1 MAKTQV
7 RKRNA
12 DGDRLAVY
20 PKGQYTELTKDSC
33 DPLTA
38 IIDMGIRS
46 LAGRPPAYAD
56 SAEGLALFRQRTV
69 AYFEHLKAVN
79 TDRENEAVL
88 LADIEGWATF
98 LQITRATIWNY
109 RKRGDDWAFFIDRV
123 KTVILTMRKDAAS
136 RFKMPPMVY
145 VFDCVN
151 NFDYVNTNQIEL
163 KTETEEKTV
172 PRMSEE
178 ELQRIV
184 AERDWLDELED

>member
-7 RKRNA
+7 RKRNE
-12 DGDRLAVY
+12 DGDRLATY

-38 IIDMGIRS
+38 IIDMGIHS

-123 KTVILTMRKDAAS
+123 KTLILTMRKDAAG

-163 KTETEEKTV
+163 KTETEEKTA

-184 AERDWLDELED
+184 NERAELDDLED

>member
-1 MAKTQV
+1 MSSKV
-7 RKRNA
+7 RKRTEA
-12 DGDRLAVY
+12 GDRLAVY
-20 PKGQYTELTKDSC
+20 PRGQYEVMTSG
-33 DPLTA
+33 DPSSA
-38 IIDMGIRS
+38 ILGMGIQA
-46 LAGRPPAYAD
+46 LAGRPPAYTD
-56 SAEGLALFRQRTV
+56 DDRGLQIFMDRTV
-69 AYFEHLKAVN
+69 DYFRHIKAVN
-79 TDRENEAVL
+79 DNRETEQMLLPDVESWAVY
-88 LADIEGWATF
+88 

-109 RKRGDDWAFFIDRV
+109 RKRGGAWAEYIDRV
-123 KTVILTMRKDAAS
+123 KTLILAQRKDAAS

-184 AERDWLDELED
+184 AERDWLDALED